1 MGLQD
6 RLSLEAGNLT
16 PGERKTATVL
26 LQDKDVVFLSAT
38 EVAAR
43 AKVHESTVIRLAQK
57 LGYDGFA
64 ALRSDMREQAQ
75 RVDVTARSKF
85 RDRKGYQLA
94 KLVEDEAHALLGM
107 AETIEQERL
116 DALAQ
121 TLIDARRVYVH
132 GAPILVASL
141 EKRLRR
147 LGLDVVDL
155 PNDGNDVPEKLL
167 TLKKGDV
174 FLAFVLRE
182 PYPTLPTLVKHA
194 DLQGA
199 DVVVI
204 SDVPAINLPV
214 IPKHLIIALRGADT
228 TFGTMTVPIVF
239 CYALELAIYH
249 LAENTAS
256 DALSRLA
263 SLSSMLRAPAKATG
277 AGENSN
283 TGSRRRVS
291 AQGKQTADT

>member
-1 MGLQD
+1 MALQD

-16 PGERKTATVL
+16 PAERRTATVL
-26 LQDKDVVFLSAT
+26 LQDSKDVVFLSAT

-43 AKVHESTVIRLAQK
+43 ANVHESTVIRLAQK

-64 ALRSDMREQAQ
+64 ALRGDLREQAQ
-75 RVDVTARSKF
+75 RVDVSARARF

-94 KLVEDEAHALLGM
+94 KLVEDEAQALLGM
-107 AETIEQERL
+107 VETIDQDRL

-121 TLIDARRVYVH
+121 TLIDARRIYVY

-155 PNDGNDVPEKLL
+155 PSEGRDLPEKLL
-167 TLKKGDV
+167 SLGKGDV
-174 FLAFVLRE
+174 FFAFVLRE
-182 PYPTLPTLVKHA
+182 PNPALAKLAKHA
-194 DLQGA
+194 ELQGA

-204 SDVPAINLPV
+204 SDVPGVSLSV
-214 IPKHLIIALRGADT
+214 VPKHLIIALRGADS

-239 CYALELAIYH
+239 GYALELSIYH
-249 LAENTAS
+249 LSQDKAA
-256 DALSRLA
+256 DALNRLGSLA
-263 SLSSMLRAPAKATG
+263 SILGKP
-277 AGENSN
+277 
-283 TGSRRRVS
+283 GSR
-291 AQGKQTADT
+291 

>member
-1 MGLQD
+1 MGLQS
-6 RLSLEAGNLT
+6 RLALEAGHLT
-16 PGERKTATVL
+16 PGERKTATIL
-26 LQDKDVVFLSAT
+26 LQDKDVLFLSAT

-64 ALRSDMREQAQ
+64 SLRGDMREQAQ
-75 RVDVTARSKF
+75 RVDVSARSRL

-94 KLVEDEAHALLGM
+94 KLVEDEAQALLGM
-107 AETIEQERL
+107 VATIEQERV

-121 TLIDARRVYVH
+121 TLIDARRIYIH

-155 PNDGNDVPEKLL
+155 PNEGSDGLPEKLM
-167 TLKKGDV
+167 TMGDGDV

-182 PYPTLPTLVKHA
+182 PYATLPTLVKYA
-194 DLQGA
+194 ELQGA
-199 DVVVI
+199 AVAVI

-214 IPKHLIIALRGADT
+214 IPKHLIIALRGADS
-228 TFGTMTVPIVF
+228 TFRTMTVPIVF
-239 CYALELAIYH
+239 CYALELSVY
-249 LAENTAS
+249 
-256 DALSRLA
+256 RLA
-263 SLSSMLRAPAKATG
+263 QLAASESLNRLTSLAPVA
-277 AGENSN
+277 
-283 TGSRRRVS
+283 SR
-291 AQGKQTADT
+291 